1 MKRSILREPR
11 DCIIG
16 RIDSLKQGVTIEL
29 DRPRTL
35 RYGMNALVK
44 IEELTGKTIS
54 KLDLENISIK
64 DLRTIVYAG
73 LFHEDK
79 SLTPETVADLIDEH
93 SELSVVAAK
102 LGEAMTLAFGSGN
115 PERLTEQERE
125 FGIQANS

>member
-1 MKRSILREPR
+1 M
-11 DCIIG
+11 
-16 RIDSLKQGVTIEL
+16 KQGVTIEL

-64 DLRTIVYAG
+64 DLRTKVYAG

-79 SLTPETVADLIDEH
+79 NITPKSVADLIDEY
-93 SELSVVAAK
+93 SELQTVANK
-102 LGEAMTLAFGSGN
+102 LGEAMTLAFGKGN
-115 PERLTEQERE
+115 EQRPKTTIMEN
-125 FGIQANS
+125 GTLMNS